1 MFTLIRPV
9 ETLTHLKVSQVVLL
23 QTGRFILNNLTLI
36 ALISMVWSPNSLY
49 QRKVALTSLAVVV
62 LISGIV
68 SLILLISHFYNLRSK
83 KCRRSSVTGNGMT
96 MTSTHPNAGMALV
109 NAGMAMATSSSLPST
124 AVGSLSVN
132 SRPSSSV
139 SPERRLDSM
148 VLGSES
154 ITNLSQFI
162 DPGFIES
169 PGFKQMARPIPTFNS
184 FGIAV
189 QPNSHHEHDHVHLEQ
204 PEVHRAMPV
213 FAPTPSPGSSE
224 PDING
229 APPLP
234 ARITQQNGHPN
245 GHNLHIQQSSQ
256 QQQPHSLPFFPF
268 HQFPGRSVKPMR
280 KSLLLFFLN
289 LFYNLYMI
297 VAEFSCFYD
306 RILFSSTKF

>member
-1 MFTLIRPV
+1 MR
-9 ETLTHLKVSQVVLL
+9 VSQIVLL
-23 QTGRFILNNLTLI
+23 HTGRFIVNNLTLI
-36 ALISMVWSPNSLY
+36 ALISMVWSLTY
-49 QRKVALTSLAVVV
+49 ERKVELTSLAVVV
-62 LISGIV
+62 WISGIL

-83 KCRRSSVTGNGMT
+83 TSRRSSVTGDGMT
-96 MTSTHPNAGMALV
+96 MTSTHPNAGMELV

-124 AVGSLSVN
+124 TVGSLSVN

-184 FGIAV
+184 FG
-189 QPNSHHEHDHVHLEQ
+189 HHEHEHVHLEQ

-224 PDING
+224 TDING

-234 ARITQQNGHPN
+234 ARITQQNGHPNGLLPNGHPN

-280 KSLLLFFLN
+280 KSFLYFFPE
-289 LFYNLYMI
+289 LYFVI
-297 VAEFSCFYD
+297 Y
-306 RILFSSTKF
+306 T

>member
-1 MFTLIRPV
+1 
-9 ETLTHLKVSQVVLL
+9 
-23 QTGRFILNNLTLI
+23 
-36 ALISMVWSPNSLY
+36 MVWSTNLK
-49 QRKVALTSLAVVV
+49 RKVALTSLAAVV
-62 LISGIV
+62 LISGIL
-68 SLILLISHFYNLRSK
+68 SLKLLISRFYNLRSK
-83 KCRRSSVTGNGMT
+83 TCQRSSVTDNGMT
-96 MTSTHPNAGMALV
+96 MTSTHPNAEMAVV
-109 NAGMAMATSSSLPST
+109 NAGIAMATSLSLPST

-169 PGFKQMARPIPTFNS
+169 PGFKQQMARPIPTFNS

-189 QPNSHHEHDHVHLEQ
+189 QPNSHHEHEHVHLEQ

-224 PDING
+224 TDING

-245 GHNLHIQQSSQ
+245 GLLPNGHPNGHNLHVQQSSQ

-280 KSLLLFFLN
+280 KSFLFFPPE
-289 LFYNLYMI
+289 LFYDLYMI
-297 VAEFSCFYD
+297 VASVSCFYD
-306 RILFSSTKF
+306 GILLSSTKF

>member
-1 MFTLIRPV
+1 MENNYENFAHELSNSYWSPMTNTLDLASNDSSHEDENR
-9 ETLTHLKVSQVVLL
+9 KLL
-23 QTGRFILNNLTLI
+23 LDQTGSSRLQQVQVDLNST
-36 ALISMVWSPNSLY
+36 NSDS
-49 QRKVALTSLAVVV
+49 QSQ
-62 LISGIV
+62 
-68 SLILLISHFYNLRSK
+68 
-83 KCRRSSVTGNGMT
+83 RSSVISGQDMT

-189 QPNSHHEHDHVHLEQ
+189 QPNSLNHEHEHVHLEQ

-245 GHNLHIQQSSQ
+245 GLLPNGHPNGHNLHIQQSSQ

-280 KSLLLFFLN
+280 KSFL
-289 LFYNLYMI
+289 

-306 RILFSSTKF
+306 GILLSSTKF

>member
-1 MFTLIRPV
+1 MR
-9 ETLTHLKVSQVVLL
+9 VSQIVLL
-23 QTGRFILNNLTLI
+23 HTGRFIVNNLTLI
-36 ALISMVWSPNSLY
+36 ALISMVWSLTY
-49 QRKVALTSLAVVV
+49 ERKVELTSLAVVV
-62 LISGIV
+62 WISGIL

-83 KCRRSSVTGNGMT
+83 ISRRSS
-96 MTSTHPNAGMALV
+96 ALV
-109 NAGMAMATSSSLPST
+109 NSGMAMATSSSLPST

-184 FGIAV
+184 FG
-189 QPNSHHEHDHVHLEQ
+189 HHEHEHVHLEQ

-234 ARITQQNGHPN
+234 ARTQQNGHPNGLLPNGHPN

-280 KSLLLFFLN
+280 KSFPIFPE
-289 LFYNLYMI
+289 LYFI
-297 VAEFSCFYD
+297 IY
-306 RILFSSTKF
+306 T